1 MGSGRQSSVT
11 IRRTVTPTGM
21 SCALIEKEEK
31 TEMSVQNYNDALN
44 LAMDDLVKKWFEY
57 RRRYEEW
64 LK

>member
-1 MGSGRQSSVT
+1 
-11 IRRTVTPTGM
+11 
-21 SCALIEKEEK
+21 
-31 TEMSVQNYNDALN
+31 MSVQNYNDALN